1 MTAPKED
8 ISETLLRLET
18 TVWHDEYVRMAR
30 ALEEIARATSAFPC
44 ADPLLAGRL
53 LRLAAEMADDLL
65 RPSFRSALFPEE
77 QQRACADDPPDKD
90 PAVKGR

>member
-8 ISETLLRLET
+8 ISETLLRLEK
-18 TVWHDEYVRMAR
+18 TVWHDEYARMAR
-30 ALEEIARATSAFPC
+30 ALEEIAWATRARPC

-65 RPSFRSALFPEE
+65 RLSSHTARLSGEDQPP
-77 QQRACADDPPDKD
+77 CADDPPDKD
-90 PAVKGR
+90 PAVNGR